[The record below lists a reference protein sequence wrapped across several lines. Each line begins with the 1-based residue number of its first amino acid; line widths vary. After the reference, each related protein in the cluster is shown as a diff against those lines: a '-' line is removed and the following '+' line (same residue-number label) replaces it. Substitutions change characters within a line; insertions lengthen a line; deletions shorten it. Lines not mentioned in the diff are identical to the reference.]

1 MENVRHVGLIVS
13 NIEEALK
20 FYRDLLG
27 LKIKGKMQD
36 ERDEDEDYLSSL
48 LGLKNTKFKAVKL
61 APDDNKTR
69 IELIEFSNPV
79 PTPNP
84 KTRLFYQ
91 GYTHVGFTVNDL
103 DEMYLRLKGAGV
115 HFNSPPKISKTGTLK
130 VAFCKDFE
138 GNYLELTEEI

>member
-1 MENVRHVGLIVS
+1 MENVRHVGLVVS

-27 LKIKGKMQD
+27 LKMKGKIQD
-36 ERDEDEDYLSSL
+36 EKEEDEDVLSSL
-48 LGLKNTKFKAVKL
+48 LCEKNVKYKAVKL

-69 IELIEFSNPV
+69 IELIEYSNPV
-79 PTPNP
+79 PIPNP
-84 KTRLFYQ
+84 KTRLFYE
-91 GYTHVGFTVNDL
+91 GYTHIGFSVNDL